1 MTEVIALG
9 DLTMIGTF
17 ACALL
22 LSFAAVEA
30 GYRLARRRHRLAQL
44 EEEAPVGAMVGATL
58 GLLAFVLGLTF
69 SQAMDA
75 FHARKLALVDEVNAI
90 QSTYLLADL
99 APPPQRAEIRELLR
113 AYANERLQW
122 TAGDSIPATDSAS
135 ALLGRLWVQVAAV
148 GRAEPGNVDTLIGAA
163 TQLFELRQQ
172 RILVRERSRIPAF
185 FWAVLTLLSGL
196 TLAAM
201 GYHAGVAGT
210 RRSPVTVA
218 VTVGYAVL
226 IMLIVDL
233 DQPGRGFV
241 NVSQQ
246 PMVDLRDRLNADRP

>member
-1 MTEVIALG
+1 VTEAIALG
-9 DLTMIGTF
+9 DLTMIGAF
-17 ACALL
+17 GLALL
-22 LSFAAVEA
+22 LSFVAVEA
-30 GYRLARRRHRLAQL
+30 GYRLARRRHRQARL

-75 FHARKLALVDEVNAI
+75 FHARKVALLEEVNAI
-90 QSTYLLADL
+90 QSAYRLADL
-99 APPPQRAEIRELLR
+99 APPPQRAEIRQVLR
-113 AYANERLQW
+113 AYADERVRW
-122 TAGDSIPATDSAS
+122 TAGDSDSAS
-135 ALLGRLWVQVAAV
+135 TAVLLARLWEQVAAA
-148 GRAEPGNVDTLIGAA
+148 GKAEPGNVDTLLDAA
-163 TQLFELRQQ
+163 RRIFELRQE
-172 RILVRERSRIPAF
+172 RILVRERSHIPTF
-185 FWAVLTLLSGL
+185 FWTVLTVLSVL

-201 GYHAGVAGT
+201 GYHGGVAGT

-246 PMVDLRDRLNADRP
+246 PMVDLRDRLNAARP